1 MAPGWE
7 RWRAQLA
14 NALTPVRGWLVS
26 GLAPRAGDTVLELGA
41 GTGETGFEAAALA
54 ETRRVLRP
62 GGRLALSVWGAPE
75 RNPWAT
81 IGAMT
86 LVERGHIPPPE
97 PGAPGVFAMASEKR
111 TRRCSTAP
119 ASARSTPSG
128 CRCASLSA
136 TSM

>member
-62 GGRLALSVWGAPE
+62 GGRLVLSVWGAPE

-97 PGAPGVFAMASEKR
+97 PGHPWCSRWRARNA
-111 TRRCSTAP
+111 RR
-119 ASARSTPSG
+119 R
-128 CRCASLSA
+128 
-136 TSM
+136 